1 MKVESKKK
9 GTTSSAVFL
18 AVALMAACGGDDGSV
33 TSPLSTTAPLAA
45 AAAPTA
51 VIDAKTLTDTT
62 APLLIPQAGTRTY
75 SAPVETDSGH
85 EPSNYK
91 PAPVVPKIVPATSD
105 PTGGVLTF
113 ERETAPLE
121 GWHAWARN
129 GAAGTHRQVLVTGGS
144 SAAANRIYTVFTK
157 EQLVNAIREARNEPK
172 IIRVVGHID
181 FRVDGG
187 VFREYTSYDDLKNG
201 GTLFIPSNTTLVGIN
216 DANGKP
222 AKISGTQILIGNE
235 NANFELDFKAWVA
248 AGKNPDAF
256 PGWTRNVI
264 VRNLAI
270 DVMWDVNPEDSAN
283 AYADG
288 ICVSWAQNVW
298 IDHITLTDLP
308 TPSSMSSDTRHDGGL
323 DVVRGSDYVTIS
335 NSHFTVH
342 GKMSLVGNSDGGRQW
357 SDEGRLHVTFT
368 GNHWEGVNSRT
379 PRVRYGQV
387 HIYNNLVTG
396 DTKPSVAN
404 GTLPAGVAPS
414 DVKFESAI
422 GVGFKADILAENNY
436 YNMKTL
442 KPKEVCGK
450 LVVDHGKGVSFR
462 SKGARF
468 LSNKDDAGKPMTA
481 TIDVELQG
489 CDGIPVAN
497 LWTPPYGYTLK
508 TADDAKAEILANV
521 GAGKL

>member
-1 MKVESKKK
+1 M
-9 GTTSSAVFL
+9 SSAVFL
-18 AVALMAACGGDDGSV
+18 AVALASACGGADNTV
-33 TSPLSTTAPLAA
+33 TPDTDSELLSAASTPL
-45 AAAPTA
+45 A

-62 APLLIPQAGTRTY
+62 APLLLPLAGTRTY
-75 SAPVETDSGH
+75 SAPVETSSGH

-91 PAPVVPKIVPATSD
+91 AAPLVPSIVPAKSD

-121 GWHAWARN
+121 GWHAWARD
-129 GAAGTHRQVLVTGGS
+129 GAAGKHRQVLVSGGS
-144 SAAANRIYTVFTK
+144 SAAANRIYTVYTK

-187 VFREYTSYDDLKNG
+187 VFKEYTSYDDLKSG
-201 GTLFIPSNTTLVGIN
+201 GSLFIPSNTTLVGIK
-216 DANGKP
+216 DASGKP
-222 AKISGTQILIGNE
+222 ARISGTQLLIGNE
-235 NANFELDFKAWVA
+235 NANFEVDFKAWVA

-270 DVMWDVNPEDSAN
+270 DTMWDVNPEDSAN

-308 TPSSMSSDTRHDGGL
+308 TPSSLSSDTRHDGGL

-335 NSHFTVH
+335 NSYFTVH
-342 GKMSLVGNSDGGRQW
+342 GKTTLVGNSDGGRQW

-368 GNHWEGVNSRT
+368 GNHWQGVNSRT

-396 DTKPSVAN
+396 DTNPSAAN
-404 GTLPAGVAPS
+404 GTIPAGAAAS

-422 GVGFKADILAENNY
+422 GVGYKADILAENNY

-450 LVVDHGKGVSFR
+450 LVTDHGKGVSFR
-462 SKGARF
+462 SSGARF
-468 LSNKDDAGKPMTA
+468 ISNKDDAGKPMTA
-481 TIDVELQG
+481 TIDVQLQG

-497 LWTPPYGYTLK
+497 LWTPPYSYTLQPADTAK
-508 TADDAKAEILANV
+508 TAVLANV